1 MNLSTWRAAFAV
13 EARKTAAARVTTST
27 TVLLVVGIAGLA
39 SAMTAAART
48 GDAQVLAKLGPV
60 AAQGG
65 WNGLVSAVIQITA
78 AAGLLG
84 FGVVLSW
91 MLGREFADGTVTG
104 LFGLPVSRATIALA
118 KLAVY
123 LLWSIVVALALCL
136 VVLFAGLAFGLGL
149 PDATA
154 MGALARLL
162 ALAGLSALLAVP
174 AAWAATIGR
183 GLLPGIAATVGII
196 TLAQVMVVA
205 GLGGWFP
212 LAAPALWAISPADVS
227 APQLALVAVVPAA
240 FGLLTLRAWATLQL
254 DR

>member
-1 MNLSTWRAAFAV
+1 MNTLSAALAV
-13 EARKTAAARVTTST
+13 EARKTAASRVTTGT
-27 TVLLVVGIAGLA
+27 TGLLVLGIAGLA
-39 SAMTAAART
+39 AAMTAAART
-48 GDAQVLAKLGPV
+48 GDAQVLAKLGPI

-65 WNGLVSAVIQITA
+65 WTGLVSAVIQITA

-104 LFGLPVSRATIALA
+104 LFGLPVARSTIALA

-123 LLWSIVVALALCL
+123 LLWSVAVGVALSL
-136 VVLFAGLAFGLGL
+136 VVVLVGLAFGLGW
-149 PDATA
+149 PDAA
-154 MGALARLL
+154 ALGGLGRLL

-174 AAWAATIGR
+174 AAWAATVGR

-240 FGLLTLRAWATLQL
+240 FGLLTLRAWARLQL